1 MHISERGVSLGN
13 THMKQESESDMNLL
27 CANSSSA
34 RTILAAAAAIACASP
49 TMGITSF
56 FDGVFNNSDW
66 AVTTITNANGTG
78 SFVMG
83 AQSPA
88 GGNPNEFRRV
98 SHALNATGPN
108 SLLVGVHLKANAF
121 YNPAIS
127 GAISSIA
134 YSEDS
139 INFSSQG
146 GNGQGTGL
154 AILQSGRYYL
164 LRNPILVMPY
174 SGFSTWSPNVAGSIS
189 ASDLHEITN
198 TGTIN
203 SASNPDFSASGGV
216 MQLGFW
222 RGNSGNISYDTSCG
236 IDNWNVRIIP
246 APGALALAGIGGLM
260 AARRRR

>member
-1 MHISERGVSLGN
+1 MNRISFNVL
-13 THMKQESESDMNLL
+13 T
-27 CANSSSA
+27 A
-34 RTILAAAAAIACASP
+34 RTLVAAVVASASP
-49 TMGITSF
+49 AMAITSF

-66 AVTTITNANGTG
+66 SVTTITNANGTG
-78 SFVMG
+78 SFVMSG
-83 AQSPA
+83 QSPA

-98 SHALNATGPN
+98 AHALNVSGPGG
-108 SLLVGVHLKANAF
+108 LVVGVHMNANAF
-121 YNPAIS
+121 YNPAVS

-146 GNGQGTGL
+146 GNGQGSGL
-154 AILQSGRYYL
+154 AIIQSGRYYL

-174 SGFSTWSPNVAGSIS
+174 SGFSTWTPNVAGSIS
-189 ASDLHEITN
+189 AADLHEISN
-198 TGTIN
+198 TGAIN

-222 RGNSGNISYDTSCG
+222 RGNSGNFSYDTSCG

-246 APGALALAGIGGLM
+246 APGALALAGLGGLL
-260 AARRRR
+260 ASRRRRG